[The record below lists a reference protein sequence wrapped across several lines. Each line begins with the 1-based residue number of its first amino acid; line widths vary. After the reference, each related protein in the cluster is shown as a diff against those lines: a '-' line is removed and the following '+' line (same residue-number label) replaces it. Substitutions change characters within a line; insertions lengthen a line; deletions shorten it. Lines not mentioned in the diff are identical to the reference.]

1 MRTRVEKAAAALGL
15 VSALGLLPGPLLAK
29 KPRTYPTAGQVA
41 RIDERLDSLIS
52 PDARIE
58 VLAMGFDW
66 VEGPLWV
73 PDEKGGFLL
82 FSNIP
87 ANAVMQWREDPG
99 VGLFLKPSGF
109 TGIVD
114 YGREPGSNGLALDA
128 AGRIIFCE
136 QGDRRV
142 SLLLPDGGKVTLA
155 DRYEGKRFNS
165 PNDAVVKSNG
175 DIYFTDPP
183 YGLPKRGQDPR
194 RELDFCG
201 VYRISKSGG
210 LTLCVRDLANPN
222 GLAFSPDE
230 SVLYVS
236 QSGSPT
242 KAVIMAYPV
251 LEDGTLG
258 PGRVFYDFSAQAG
271 RLPGGPDGMKVDGQG
286 NLFASG
292 PGGISVITPRG
303 ELLGRIETGQVT
315 ANCAWGDDGATLY
328 LTADTMIC
336 RIRTKTRG
344 ANWK

>member
-1 MRTRVEKAAAALGL
+1 MRTTIEKAAAVLGL
-15 VSALGLLPGPLLAK
+15 AAAFGLLPRPLLAK
-29 KPRTYPTAGQVA
+29 KPRTYPTVGQVV
-41 RIDERLDSLIS
+41 RLDERLDSLIS

-58 VLAMGFDW
+58 VLAMGFEW
-66 VEGPLWV
+66 VEGPLWIA
-73 PDEKGGFLL
+73 DGAGGFLL

-87 ANAVMQWREDPG
+87 ANAVMQWKEDPG
-99 VGLFLKPSGF
+99 VSLFLKPSGF

-114 YGREPGSNGLALDA
+114 YGREPGSNGLALDPE
-128 AGRIIFCE
+128 GRIILCE

-142 SLLLPDGGKVTLA
+142 SLLLPDGGKVILA
-155 DRYEGKRFNS
+155 DRWEGKRLNS

-201 VYRISKSGG
+201 VYRIAKSGG
-210 LTLCVRDLANPN
+210 LTLCVRDLVNPN

-230 SVLYVS
+230 RVLYVS
-236 QSGSPT
+236 QSGSPA
-242 KAVIMAYPV
+242 KAVIMGYPV
-251 LEDGTLG
+251 LDDGTLG
-258 PGRVFYDFSAQAG
+258 PGRVFYDFSAQPV
-271 RLPGGPDGMKVDGQG
+271 RLPGGPDGMKVDGRG

-292 PGGISVITPRG
+292 PGGISVISPRG

-315 ANCAWGDDGATLY
+315 ANCAWGDDGSTLY
-328 LTADTMIC
+328 MTADTMIC